1 MMRYKILFVSLI
13 FISLLSNLVCT
24 IVFAETREVART
36 AIETL
41 NEDVWITKKYDKD
54 GKLVESIARRWFS
67 VKPRGARLEIHGNRR
82 FYDAEG
88 NIIESKWYF
97 KGQPVTMDEFKQLSK
112 TVEFEPRA
120 EFQKTS
126 QDKEAKEFILQLSLA
141 WNKHDYQK
149 RKNII
154 NNKLKE
160 NPGWIPAVIAKYGYY
175 TFIEHN
181 DEKAAEILGS
191 IKDIIKN
198 PDMERVNASL
208 WRMFIGMYYHYYA
221 QSRRGTGGKIVIFG
235 GKILCVNKAHGTY
248 QLFPPSDLMTAYFIA
263 SGAAINMAALR
274 DEMILRLREKK

>member
-1 MMRYKILFVSLI
+1 
-13 FISLLSNLVCT
+13 
-24 IVFAETREVART
+24 
-36 AIETL
+36 
-41 NEDVWITKKYDKD
+41 
-54 GKLVESIARRWFS
+54 
-67 VKPRGARLEIHGNRR
+67 
-82 FYDAEG
+82 
-88 NIIESKWYF
+88 
-97 KGQPVTMDEFKQLSK
+97 MDEFKQLSK

-175 TFIEHN
+175 TFIEHD

-208 WRMFIGMYYHYYA
+208 WRMFIGMYYHYYV

-235 GKILCVNKAHGTY
+235 GKILCVNKAHGAY